1 MEGARLV
8 SFLQEVHVHIVGEAI
23 GGPWK
28 RVEMMMMRMAIETM
42 LIMMTMMIVIMMR
55 VV

>member
-8 SFLQEVHVHIVGEAI
+8 SLLQEVHVHIVGEAI

-28 RVEMMMMRMAIETM
+28 RLEMMMRVAMEMM
-42 LIMMTMMIVIMMR
+42 LVMR

>member
-8 SFLQEVHVHIVGEAI
+8 SLLQEVHIHIVGEAI

-28 RVEMMMMRMAIETM
+28 RVEMMMRVAMETM
-42 LIMMTMMIVIMMR
+42 MIMMTMMIVIMMR